1 MPMPPYPL
9 VCYRP
14 GCGRPALYK
23 IAARWSDGVT
33 RELKTYDLS
42 CDECLAEQ
50 FRRALAKQAACR
62 LAAGESL
69 ERPGIYL
76 LARGRR
82 DHQLARRADLEE
94 NLSPPPALRPP
105 AREGGS

>member
-1 MPMPPYPL
+1 
-9 VCYRP
+9 
-14 GCGRPALYK
+14 
-23 IAARWSDGVT
+23 VT
-33 RELKTYDLS
+33 RELKTYALS

>member
-14 GCGRPALYK
+14 GCGRPARYK
-23 IAARWSDGVT
+23 IAARWSDGLT
-33 RELKTYDLS
+33 RELKTYALS
-42 CDECLAEQ
+42 CEECLPDQ
-50 FRRALAKQAACR
+50 YPRAVAKQAACR

-69 ERPGIYL
+69 ERPGIFA

-82 DHQLARRADLEE
+82 DHQLDRRPDLEE
-94 NLSPPPALRPP
+94 NLSLPPRPP
-105 AREGGS
+105 QREGGP